1 MPPRY
6 TRRLALLAVAIFV
19 AVGLFIVEQ
28 RPQHSLE
35 PHAFPS
41 LYNLVHEVQE
51 PLKEGESAAPHSD
64 HDELELDPCTV
75 LSPHKGFI
83 DLRGLSVV
91 AGHGHDVKQ
100 LLWSA
105 KGYDSGHN
113 YTVGVCLGAIKRH
126 LLPNVEVVDS
136 LNASQ
141 VGAYY
146 IDQETGRYILMGQVS
161 TRPMFKG
168 KKLTLTYEN
177 GSNCNGMTFKD
188 GTPLR
193 RRTILTFTCDRD
205 MLTKAHVSYVAAVD
219 ECTYFFEVRSHLA
232 CPTAAKADN
241 LAAIWIFVLI
251 LLAALLVY
259 LSGGIFY
266 KALKQRQSLH
276 S

>member
-19 AVGLFIVEQ
+19 AVGIFIVEQ

-41 LYNLVHEVQE
+41 LYNLVHEIQE
-51 PLKEGESAAPHSD
+51 PSKEETSVSHPDMG
-64 HDELELDPCTV
+64 ELDPCTV
-75 LSPHKGFI
+75 LSPQKGFI

-91 AGHGHDVKQ
+91 YNHHGQEIKH
-100 LLWSA
+100 LSWSA

-113 YTVGVCLGAIKRH
+113 YTVGICSGAIKRN
-126 LLPNVEVVDS
+126 LLPSANVGDG
-136 LNASQ
+136 LNASE

-146 IDQETGRYILMGQVS
+146 VDQQSGQYISMGQISSKPV
-161 TRPMFKG
+161 FKG

-177 GSNCNGMTFKD
+177 GTSCNGMTFKD
-188 GTPLR
+188 GSPLR
-193 RRTILTFTCDRD
+193 RKTILTFSCDRE
-205 MLTKAHVSYVAAVD
+205 MLTKAHVSYVASVD
-219 ECTYFFEVRSHLA
+219 ECTYFFEIRSHLA

-241 LAAIWIFVLI
+241 LAAIWIFILI

-259 LSGGIFY
+259 FSGGIFY
-266 KALKQRQSLH
+266 KLLKQRQSSH
-276 S
+276 